1 MEQNR
6 HRRSWMEVEPIDL
19 SFRFLAPPSRSRA
32 PHCSVSSSPPR
43 PDSLCDV
50 DADKLNDLHESA
62 AANAKVPSSSC
73 HRVSARLTP
82 QVQGEEGR
90 ESQREKERSA
100 TTGDVDLSAMDQSRE
115 SASYSFEFEGD
126 SKIED

>member
-62 AANAKVPSSSC
+62 AANAK
-73 HRVSARLTP
+73 
-82 QVQGEEGR
+82 GEEGR